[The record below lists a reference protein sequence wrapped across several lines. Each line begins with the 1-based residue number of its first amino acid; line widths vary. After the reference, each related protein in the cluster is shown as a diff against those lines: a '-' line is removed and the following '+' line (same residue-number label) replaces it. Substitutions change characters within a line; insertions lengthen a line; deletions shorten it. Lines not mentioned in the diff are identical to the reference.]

1 MRFLR
6 LVGRRDEEPVS
17 GEAGVQPPAA
27 KPASERL
34 TVAAAARRLGVSEST
49 VRRRVGAGSLRHLR
63 ERAGGRSRI
72 WVILD
77 SAPAASTASPAEAV
91 ETVAVDGGA
100 RWAVRHRHTFAWLAG
115 EAPSDSRLAPAL
127 SAAHLFASEA
137 AAEEAA
143 RAADAPLEV
152 VAVYRPQAASA

>member
-6 LVGRRDEEPVS
+6 LVGRRDEEPES
-17 GEAGVQPPAA
+17 GGAGVQPPAA
-27 KPASERL
+27 RPASERL

-49 VRRRVGAGSLRHLR
+49 VRRRVGAGALRHLR

-77 SAPAASTASPAEAV
+77 SSPVASPPEVVEAV
-91 ETVAVDGGA
+91 AAEKGA

-115 EAPSDSRLAPAL
+115 ESLDSSRLAPAL